1 MSGQIS
7 KTLRVAILG
16 AIEQFES
23 ESFNIRD
30 LKVTDNAWKLT
41 KRIGQLSQGS
51 DNPTPLKHKGTFKKN
66 DTPINLWR
74 YR

>member
-30 LKVTDNAWKLT
+30 LKITDNAWKLT
-41 KRIGQLSQGS
+41 KRIEQLSQGS
-51 DNPTPLKHKGTFKKN
+51 DNPTPLKKKVVYKKN
-66 DTPINLWR
+66 DTQSRR
-74 YR
+74 YDN

>member
-30 LKVTDNAWKLT
+30 LKITDNAWKLT
-41 KRIGQLSQGS
+41 KRIEQLSQGS
-51 DNPTPLKHKGTFKKN
+51 DNPTPLKKKVVYKKN
-66 DTPINLWR
+66 DTHINLWR